1 MKEANETLSAEEVAR
16 PGQSLLSTLKIFVEG
31 LDYDPQLHVYRS
43 MKELVSSV
51 SQLEARLAVLEQR
64 EGNNPARGSGLFCSG
79 CGCRI
84 FRLRRG
90 VWRSDQWITG
100 DRQPDC
106 AA

>member
-1 MKEANETLSAEEVAR
+1 MYIHVYKLFYLPEERMMKEANETLSAEEVAR

-64 EGNNPARGSGLFCSG
+64 EGNNPAH
-79 CGCRI
+79 
-84 FRLRRG
+84 
-90 VWRSDQWITG
+90 VITETEE
-100 DRQPDC
+100 RE
-106 AA
+106 

>member
-1 MKEANETLSAEEVAR
+1 MMKEANETLSAEEVAR

-64 EGNNPARGSGLFCSG
+64 EGNNSAHVIAETEERE
-79 CGCRI
+79 
-84 FRLRRG
+84 
-90 VWRSDQWITG
+90 
-100 DRQPDC
+100 
-106 AA
+106 